1 VRFQQSSGEF
11 KVNSGVSDILT
22 ARLALI
28 AITPD
33 ALQSEQLADGSLK
46 TITAANVPSEWP
58 PEHWEPHVFE
68 LLLQRFSAD
77 PTEVG
82 WHRYIALREDDWSRR
97 LIGTLGGFRKAET
110 PEECEVGY
118 SILSEFQGK
127 GYATEAT
134 KAMIEWALAHPYLRT
149 ISAQTFPSLP
159 KSIRVM
165 EKCGM
170 EFAGAGDE
178 EGTVRYRLERT
189 PDSANAIP

>member
-1 VRFQQSSGEF
+1 VCFNKVQENL
-11 KVNSGVSDILT
+11 KVNLEVSDILT

-28 AITPD
+28 AITPE
-33 ALQSEQLADGSLK
+33 ALQSEQLADGRLGS
-46 TITAANVPSEWP
+46 ITSAAVPAEWP

-68 LLLQRFSAD
+68 LLLTRFAAD
-77 PTEVG
+77 STEVG
-82 WHRYIALREDDWSRR
+82 WHRYIALRHDGSRT
-97 LIGTLGGFRKAET
+97 LIGTMGGFRKAET

-118 SILSEFQGK
+118 SVVPEFQGN

-134 KAMIEWALAHPYLRT
+134 QAMMEWALAHPYLRA

-178 EGTVRYRLERT
+178 EGTVRYRLRRT
-189 PDSANAIP
+189 ACSAQATP